1 MSINYNKWI
10 ERYFRSTDA
19 LCELEWRGVSIRCEM
34 GWNCKVM
41 PTPPQN
47 THIFHDATF
56 IIYKII
62 SKIYDQMNYGQ
73 WCICICIKNS
83 LKKKKRSG
91 KLQRTLQESFTTK
104 QENAR
109 GKEFKKKNKEERGKL
124 QRSAAN
130 KIQQVANPSN
140 SSTHWQ
146 GNGTQTQQQ
155 TSSWVE
161 CHDPDPAN

>member
-83 LKKKKRSG
+83 FKKKKRSG

-109 GKEFKKKNKEERGKL
+109 GKEFKKKKIKRKEVNCNDL
-124 QRSAAN
+124 
-130 KIQQVANPSN
+130 
-140 SSTHWQ
+140 
-146 GNGTQTQQQ
+146 QQ
-155 TSSWVE
+155 TRSSRWQTHQTHQLIGRAMGLKPSSKQAAE
-161 CHDPDPAN
+161 